1 MTNQPELDSVK
12 KLHRSILAI
21 LHGQPQPTV
30 GTALVICVADW
41 LRQYNP
47 PDLDEVQLNKL
58 RIQILMR
65 FLKGVAE
72 EIGLGMEFSRLDDDD
87 PPTFGIA

>member
-12 KLHRSILAI
+12 KLHRSIVAI

-30 GTALVICVADW
+30 GTALVICAADW

-72 EIGLGMEFSRLDDDD
+72 EIGLGMEFGHLDDDD
-87 PPTFGIA
+87 PPTFGNA